1 MLQQTQLSNTIMSE
15 HKTCFE
21 CLRQEF
27 ETNHSSNDILFY
39 YGSPAFRCYLT
50 KEMNWNE
57 HNKGWNS
64 LDDNGAP
71 KYSSAPCTIPI
82 DYMTGLFQDNEIQR
96 QYEAYIEPRRT
107 CDNFFERTQGRF
119 TALKLQL
126 HNLRRDDVITRDT
139 ENKIWGLIDSEEN
152 FSEEDY
158 STLYVST

>member
-1 MLQQTQLSNTIMSE
+1 MSE

-27 ETNHSSNDILFY
+27 ESTYYSPPDTLFY
-39 YGSPAFRCYLT
+39 YGSPAYRCYLT

-96 QYEAYIEPRRT
+96 QYEAYMEPRRT
-107 CDNFFERTQGRF
+107 CQDFSIFVEME
-119 TALKLQL
+119 LDL
-126 HNLRRDDVITRDT
+126 LRMKIKAMRNEEDVITKDT
-139 ENKIWGLIDSEEN
+139 LRKIEDLIYTAD
-152 FSEEDY
+152 FDIRTKAVADGIRY
-158 STLYVST
+158 K